1 MKKITTL
8 VAITLLALTSCSKEE
23 TTITPS
29 VPHKAA
35 FGGTISP
42 NGKVTING
50 KECKLNEIYD
60 VKVGDVLKFT
70 DPGIDIVHPDEWM
83 YPSNGNPPYLAWQG
97 YTEHG
102 FTYGVIIVDA
112 WTVKTSTPPDVN
124 LTYTVK

>member
-8 VAITLLALTSCSKEE
+8 VAITLLALTSCTKEE
-23 TTITPS
+23 SPMTPLI
-29 VPHKAA
+29 PHKAA
-35 FGGTISP
+35 FGGSLSP
-42 NGKVTING
+42 NGKLTING
-50 KECKLNEIYD
+50 KKADLNTIYD

-70 DPGIDIVHPDEWM
+70 DLGVDIIHPDQWM
-83 YPSNGNPPYLAWQG
+83 YPSNGDSPFLAWQG

-112 WTVKTSTPPDVN
+112 WTVKTSSGPDVN

>member
-8 VAITLLALTSCSKEE
+8 VAITLLALTSCTKEE
-23 TTITPS
+23 LVTPITS
-29 VPHKAA
+29 HKAA
-35 FGGTISP
+35 FGGTLSP

-60 VKVGDVLKFT
+60 VKVGDVLKFY
-70 DPGIDIVHPDEWM
+70 DPGVDIVYPDQWM
-83 YPSNGNPPYLAWQG
+83 YPSNGNPPHMTQQG

-112 WTVKTSTPPDVN
+112 WTVKTSSGPDVN
-124 LTYTVK
+124 LIYTIK